1 MRDIHPYYPAATIS
15 CACGAKY
22 PTRSTRGD
30 FTVDVCGNC
39 HPFYTGKQKLMDT
52 AGRIDRFKRK
62 FGDQAKA
69 APKPGKDPNAQGQ
82 KIAKKEKPAK
92 APRSEKA
99 AAAAPEAEAK
109 PE

>member
-1 MRDIHPYYPAATIS
+1 MRDIHPYYPAATIT
-15 CACGAKY
+15 CACGANY

-52 AGRIDRFKRK
+52 AGRIDRFKKK
-62 FGDQAKA
+62 FGEGAKA

-92 APRSEKA
+92 APKSEKA
-99 AAAAPEAEAK
+99 AAAPESTETK